1 MARKSIATLKA
12 EMAAL
17 EAQIS
22 EAEERAAVKIGKL
35 AAAEGLLDL
44 NLSDAEWRKLFKEF
58 AGRFQK
64 RDSDKTQE
72 GTVGQTS
79 GQAT

>member
-17 EAQIS
+17 EEQIS
-22 EAEERAAVKIGKL
+22 EAENRAAVRVGKL

-44 NLSDAEWRKLFKEF
+44 DISDAEWKGFFKEI
-58 AGRFQK
+58 AGRFQTEK
-64 RDSDKTQE
+64 PTAGEK
-72 GTVGQTS
+72 GTLGQAS
-79 GQAT
+79 GQAA

>member
-22 EAEERAAVKIGKL
+22 EAEERAAIKIGKL

-44 NLSDAEWRKLFKEF
+44 SISDAEWKTLFKEF

-64 RDSDKTQE
+64 RASNKAQE
-72 GTVGQTS
+72 GPVGHTS
-79 GQAT
+79 GQAA

>member
-22 EAEERAAVKIGKL
+22 EAEERAAIKVGKL

-44 NLSDAEWRKLFKEF
+44 SISDAEWKTLFKEF

-64 RDSDKTQE
+64 RTSDKAQE
-72 GTVGQTS
+72 RC
-79 GQAT
+79 AP

>member
-22 EAEERAAVKIGKL
+22 EAEERAAIKIGKL
-35 AAAEGLLDL
+35 AAAEGLIDL
-44 NLSDAEWRKLFKEF
+44 NISDAEWKTLFKEF

-64 RDSDKTQE
+64 RAGDKAQE
-72 GTVGQTS
+72 KPSGQTPS
-79 GQAT
+79 QAA

>member
-22 EAEERAAVKIGKL
+22 EAEERAAIKIGKL
-35 AAAEGLLDL
+35 AAAEGLIDL
-44 NLSDAEWRKLFKEF
+44 NITDAEWRTLFKEF

-64 RDSDKTQE
+64 RASDKAQE
-72 GTVGQTS
+72 RSAGQTPS
-79 GQAT
+79 QAA

>member
-1 MARKSIATLKA
+1 MARKSITTLKA

-22 EAEERAAVKIGKL
+22 EAEERAAIKIGKL

-44 NLSDAEWRKLFKEF
+44 SISDAEWKALFKEF

-64 RDSDKTQE
+64 RTSDKAQE
-72 GTVGQTS
+72 RPVGHTS
-79 GQAT
+79 GQAA

>member
-1 MARKSIATLKA
+1 MARKSIAALKA

-22 EAEERAAVKIGKL
+22 EAEERAAIKIGKL

-44 NLSDAEWRKLFKEF
+44 NITDAEWKTLFKEF
-58 AGRFQK
+58 AGRFQN
-64 RDSDKTQE
+64 RAGDKAQE
-72 GTVGQTS
+72 KSS
-79 GQAT
+79 GQAPSAAA

>member
-22 EAEERAAVKIGKL
+22 EAEERAAVKVGKL

-44 NLSDAEWRKLFKEF
+44 NISDSEWKTLFKEF

-64 RDSDKTQE
+64 RAGDKAQE
-72 GTVGQTS
+72 RTVGQAPS
-79 GQAT
+79 AAA

>member
-1 MARKSIATLKA
+1 MARKSIAALKA

-22 EAEERAAVKIGKL
+22 EAEDRAAIKVGKL

-44 NLSDAEWRKLFKEF
+44 NISDAEWKSLFKEF

-64 RDSDKTQE
+64 RASDKAQE
-72 GTVGQTS
+72 GTLGQTAS
-79 GQAT
+79 AAA